1 VGEVMIFVGDKT
13 KFTVGGTEF
22 SLSREEVERKLKGVE
37 PENVRRVYVVLNG
50 KRYPIKQA
58 FAVAAGFIR
67 GGFTTHDAV
76 RVFRKL
82 LFSVGEI

>member
-1 VGEVMIFVGDKT
+1 MSEKL

-22 SLSREEVERKLKGVE
+22 SLSREDVERKLKGVE
-37 PENVRRVYVVLNG
+37 PENLHRVYVELNG

>member
-1 VGEVMIFVGDKT
+1 VVEVLIFVSEKI
-13 KFTVGGTEF
+13 KFIVAGTEF
-22 SLSREEVERKLKGVE
+22 SLSREDVERKLKGVE
-37 PENVRRVYVVLNG
+37 PENLHRVYVELNG

-67 GGFTTHDAV
+67 GGFTTHDAI

-82 LFSVGEI
+82 LFSVGEV

>member
-1 VGEVMIFVGDKT
+1 MSETI

-22 SLSREEVERKLKGVE
+22 ALSKEEVERKLKGVE
-37 PENVRRVYVVLNG
+37 AENINRVYVEVNG
-50 KRYPIKQA
+50 KRYPVKQV

-76 RVFRKL
+76 RVLRKL
-82 LFSVGEI
+82 LFSVGEV

>member
-1 VGEVMIFVGDKT
+1 VAEKI

-22 SLSREEVERKLKGVE
+22 SLSREDVERKLKGVE
-37 PENVRRVYVVLNG
+37 PESVHRVYVELSG
-50 KRYPIKQA
+50 KRFPIKQA

-82 LFSVGEI
+82 QFAVGEV